1 MQIAFRLRRILLLF
15 GLLSLTAYAQSPA
28 LRQLR
33 DQIVATNGWRTA
45 DVLAVIS
52 ERALNDTAQ
61 RLAGLEIKLSNG
73 AVMKLTAIAVE
84 LQPATAFVKLGVQV
98 DPSSK
103 FKTAHFRLQGRLGS
117 GEVQGANLRFP
128 FHLTDVAFGTDDGK
142 NLSLMKLFLRDWLVP
157 EKWNAVLP
165 PLEIPLQLNPTIDLP
180 AATFEAGGEMP
191 MTIAMSAYQVKLDL
205 TLATLTMLKGRA
217 VLALNLQPRAFATQA
232 SVSNNNEDVTAL
244 TQEIEQLT
252 AHLTLD
258 RDVRIRVRKN
268 AINSL
273 LAHLAAARDIDLTV
287 QLKQGR
293 LRTEEVNAVVG
304 KISNYTDVE
313 SGEGKA
319 DVARLTV
326 EAISDAH
333 VTLRLAGQGD
343 LQVKVNGREY
353 GIPYAL
359 SPRGK
364 FSINDEALPLQLVT
378 RDERIFVHAATG
390 AVVPVKVNLSIE
402 VAGYPIGLTRTVQ
415 LQADQWLKDF
425 ELPAILT
432 QEIHLP
438 RKIAVGKNSELSI
451 ASSQPSRYTIANL
464 RVAAQEDALEFSADI
479 R

>member
-15 GLLSLTAYAQSPA
+15 GLLSLMAHAQS

-45 DVLAVIS
+45 DVLAVVS

-142 NLSLMKLFLRDWLVP
+142 NLSLMKLFLRDWMVP

-191 MTIAMSAYQVKLDL
+191 MTIAMPTYQVKLDL
-205 TLATLTMLKGRA
+205 TLAALTMLKGRA

-232 SVSNNNEDVTAL
+232 SVTNDNEDEAAL
-244 TQEIEQLT
+244 AQEIEQLT

-273 LAHLAAARDIDLTV
+273 LAHLAAARDVDLTV

-319 DVARLTV
+319 DVARLMV
-326 EAISDAH
+326 ESISDAH
-333 VTLRLAGQGD
+333 VTLRLGGQGD

-353 GIPYAL
+353 GVPYAL

-364 FSINDEALPLQLVT
+364 FSINDEAVPLQLVT
-378 RDERIFVHAATG
+378 HDERIFVRAAAG
-390 AVVPVKVNLSIE
+390 AIVPVKVNLSIE

-432 QEIHLP
+432 QEIQLP

-451 ASSQPSRYTIANL
+451 ASSQASRYTIANL
-464 RVAAQEDALEFSADI
+464 RVATQEDALEFSADI